1 MTQEITL
8 FSQRNRS
15 KTITFQMGDKKKEII
30 IIKES
35 KNLLNILITNLKR
48 EEAENSLRETH
59 KGES

>member
-1 MTQEITL
+1 
-8 FSQRNRS
+8 
-15 KTITFQMGDKKKEII
+15 MGDKKKEII